1 MGETG
6 SVRDEYSFFYGYQ
19 VTIVA
24 MYVWVISIKII
35 KGLLPFVATP
45 FILVI
50 YKKVKRVETSQ
61 FQVVLIKHT
70 NCCIFKAN
78 ENYILK

>member
-1 MGETG
+1 MTNTPFLWL
-6 SVRDEYSFFYGYQ
+6 SDYNSRNV
-19 VTIVA
+19 IC
-24 MYVWVISIKII
+24 VWLKII

-61 FQVVLIKHT
+61 FHVVLIKHT